1 MSENQDFMITLNDE
15 DGNEVNF
22 EFLDLISYEDEE
34 YVVLLPDDDNE
45 TPDVVILK
53 VLETGDD
60 EEETYVGVD
69 NEDTL
74 QAVFA
79 IFKEKFKD
87 VFDFAD

>member
-1 MSENQDFMITLNDE
+1 MNENQDFMITLNDDE
-15 DGNEVNF
+15 GNEVNF
-22 EFLDLISYEDEE
+22 EFLDLINYEDEE
-34 YVVLLPDDDNE
+34 YVVLLPDDDEE

-69 NEDTL
+69 NEETL
-74 QAVFA
+74 QAVFG

-87 VFDFAD
+87 VFDFTD